1 MIPNSLL
8 IHRITVKEY
17 KGNGPYGPLYDDPYE
32 ALCYFEKKRELVR
45 DSTGQEIVSSAR
57 AFMAPDY
64 EPPPKSIITF
74 EGDDYEVITSAR
86 FDNPIAGAKPH
97 HTEVTL
103 K

>member
-1 MIPNSLL
+1 MIPKMLL
-8 IHRITVKEY
+8 IHKIVVREY
-17 KGNGPYGPLYDDPYE
+17 KGNGPYGPLFDDPYE

-57 AFMAPDY
+57 AFMSSDY
-64 EPPPKSIITF
+64 EPPPKSVITF
-74 EGDDYEVITSAR
+74 EGEDYEVITSAR
-86 FDNPIAGAKPH
+86 FDNPLAHSKPH

>member
-57 AFMAPDY
+57 AFMNPEY

>member
-1 MIPNSLL
+1 MIPSALL
-8 IHRITVKEY
+8 CHVVTVKEY
-17 KGNGPYGPLYDDPYE
+17 KGDGPFGPSYDDSYE
-32 ALCYFEKKRELVR
+32 IRCYFEKKRELVR

-57 AFMAPDY
+57 AFMPPDH

-74 EGDDYEVITSAR
+74 EDEDYEVITSAR
-86 FDNPIAGAKPH
+86 FDNPLAHAKPH

>member
-32 ALCYFEKKRELVR
+32 AQCYFEKKHELVR

-57 AFMAPDY
+57 AFGPDM
-64 EPPPKSIITF
+64 
-74 EGDDYEVITSAR
+74 
-86 FDNPIAGAKPH
+86 NH
-97 HTEVTL
+97 L
-103 K
+103 KVLSLLRVKIMSYHFSKIR

>member
-1 MIPNSLL
+1 MIPSSLL
-8 IHRITVKEY
+8 IHKITVKEY
-17 KGNGPYGPLYDDPYE
+17 KGNGPYGPLFDDPYE
-32 ALCYFEKKRELVR
+32 ALCYFEKKHELVR

-57 AFMAPDY
+57 AFMSADY

>member
-17 KGNGPYGPLYDDPYE
+17 KGNGPYGPLFDDPYE
-32 ALCYFEKKRELVR
+32 ALCYFEKKHELVR

-57 AFMAPDY
+57 AFMSADY

>member
-1 MIPNSLL
+1 MGL
-8 IHRITVKEY
+8 T
-17 KGNGPYGPLYDDPYE
+17 GLYSTI
-32 ALCYFEKKRELVR
+32 LMKHNVTLKRNMKLVR

>member
-1 MIPNSLL
+1 MIPNALL
-8 IHRITVKEY
+8 IHTITIKEY
-17 KGNGPYGPLYDDPYE
+17 QGDGPYGPSYGDPYE
-32 ALCYFEKKRELVR
+32 VRCYFEKKRDLVR
-45 DSTGQEIVSSAR
+45 DSNGQEIVSSAR